1 MEFMISGRNL
11 TVSDRFREYAG
22 EKISKIESLGDK
34 VQRVDAKVSK
44 ETNARQT
51 GDQLTVEVTVLGRGP
66 VIRAEASAADKF
78 AAFDLAYNKLLE
90 RLRRAKDRKKV
101 HHGRHTPKAVREAT
115 ATLEPAS
122 ANEPIYVEASHRAE
136 PAPEPAEKSPYD
148 VENDIPAGDS
158 PVLIRRKV
166 FPAASLTLDDAVD
179 NMELIGHDFYL
190 FVDKA
195 TNAPS
200 VVYRRRGWTYG
211 VITLDHYCEPGENT
225 LRREDPRLPLGRCG
239 RNRLGWCPYNE
250 RADMGATLSLTQAR
264 RIALAAQGLDKGR
277 PAGPVTSRTVGRT
290 FARIQLVQIDSV
302 NVLARSHFLPF
313 FSRLGNYDRAILQQ
327 MAGRHP
333 RRMMEYWAHEASFIR
348 PEHFQDLVTWQNRT
362 WVGASA
368 MDPGAAL
375 RRDPTRCW
383 RPWPPESP

>member
-115 ATLEPAS
+115 ASLEPAS
-122 ANEPIYVEASHRAE
+122 ASEPLYLEASHRSDAV
-136 PAPEPAEKSPYD
+136 APSADKSPYEVD
-148 VENDIPAGDS
+148 NDIPAGDS

-179 NMELIGHDFYL
+179 NMELVGHDFYL
-190 FVDKA
+190 FVDKE
-195 TNAPS
+195 TNTPS

-211 VITLDHYCEPGENT
+211 VITLDSDCEPG
-225 LRREDPRLPLGRCG
+225 
-239 RNRLGWCPYNE
+239 
-250 RADMGATLSLTQAR
+250 
-264 RIALAAQGLDKGR
+264 
-277 PAGPVTSRTVGRT
+277 
-290 FARIQLVQIDSV
+290 DSV
-302 NVLARSHFLPF
+302 VEEKILAYRS
-313 FSRLGNYDRAILQQ
+313 D
-327 MAGRHP
+327 
-333 RRMMEYWAHEASFIR
+333 
-348 PEHFQDLVTWQNRT
+348 DV
-362 WVGASA
+362 
-368 MDPGAAL
+368 AANA
-375 RRDPTRCW
+375 
-383 RPWPPESP
+383 

>member
-66 VIRAEASAADKF
+66 VIRAEATAADKF
-78 AAFDLAYNKLLE
+78 AAFDLAYTKLLE

-115 ATLEPAS
+115 ASLEPAS
-122 ANEPIYVEASHRAE
+122 TSEPLYVEASHRNDE
-136 PAPEPAEKSPYD
+136 PQAAPAESSPYD
-148 VENDIPAGDS
+148 RENVIPAGDS

-166 FPAASLTLDDAVD
+166 FPAASLSLDDAVD
-179 NMELIGHDFYL
+179 NMELVGHDFYL

-195 TNAPS
+195 TNTPS

-211 VITLDHYCEPGENT
+211 VITLDHECEPGDTVVEEKI
-225 LRREDPRLPLGRCG
+225 LAYRSD
-239 RNRLGWCPYNE
+239 
-250 RADMGATLSLTQAR
+250 DQA
-264 RIALAAQGLDKGR
+264 AK
-277 PAGPVTSRTVGRT
+277 V
-290 FARIQLVQIDSV
+290 
-302 NVLARSHFLPF
+302 
-313 FSRLGNYDRAILQQ
+313 
-327 MAGRHP
+327 
-333 RRMMEYWAHEASFIR
+333 
-348 PEHFQDLVTWQNRT
+348 
-362 WVGASA
+362 
-368 MDPGAAL
+368 
-375 RRDPTRCW
+375 
-383 RPWPPESP
+383 